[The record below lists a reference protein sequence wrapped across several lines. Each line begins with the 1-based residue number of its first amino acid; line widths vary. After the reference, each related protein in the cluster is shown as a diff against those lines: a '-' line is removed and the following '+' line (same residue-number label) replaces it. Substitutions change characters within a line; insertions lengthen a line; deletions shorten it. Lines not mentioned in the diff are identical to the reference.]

1 MAGLSTIVSGA
12 PSAQA
17 VTSTVSPEI
26 APDRLKDPASAPS
39 PVRNAPPPHVHAP
52 RANAPAPR
60 RSTELPP
67 AHSTLI
73 CVALPSLAI
82 SSQQG
87 QLTGDGLEGF
97 YRAGRRVLS
106 RCLLRVAGREP
117 IAVQA

>member
-1 MAGLSTIVSGA
+1 MAGPPTVVTEA

-17 VTSTVSPEI
+17 VTSAISP
-26 APDRLKDPASAPS
+26 ARSNDPA
-39 PVRNAPPPHVHAP
+39 PVPPAIRNAPPPPGHAG
-52 RANAPAPR
+52 RANTPTPR

-67 AHSTLI
+67 AHTTLV

-97 YRAGRRVLS
+97 YRAGRRLLS